1 MTSSAADQTE
11 LGQRTIDKVMW
22 RLVPIAGLLYLLAYL
37 DRVNIGFAALTMNAD
52 LQLTATAYG
61 FAAGIFSLGYILFEV
76 PSNIMLE
83 RMGARRWIARIMV
96 SWGLISAAMALA
108 EGPKSLAALRFA
120 LGVAEAGL
128 LPGVVF
134 YLAQWIP
141 TKQRARIMS
150 GFFVALPLAFIIGA
164 PVSTAMLS
172 LDWLD
177 LWGWQW
183 MFIIEGGVTVA
194 VGFFVLYALTDHPK
208 DARWLSNEERAWL
221 ITTLEA
227 EYAARGGA
235 KVASLRHGLANP
247 TVILLGITYAGTI
260 AASGSFGFWLPLII
274 KSVGGLS
281 NFQVGL
287 VSTIPYILAIAAMV
301 PWSRR
306 ADRTGALTFHVCF
319 PMFVASAGFL
329 AAALVG
335 VPGIMLAL
343 LAFNV
348 MCIYCVP
355 PVFWTMATQTL
366 NGPAAAAGVA
376 LINCIASTGSYFG
389 PQIMGYL
396 KDQSGSFGP
405 GLLVLSAAL
414 AAAASLG
421 VWVGRKQAAT

>member
-1 MTSSAADQTE
+1 MTAALAAESD
-11 LGQRTIDKVMW
+11 LGRRTVKKVMW

-61 FAAGIFSLGYILFEV
+61 FAAGVFSLGYVLFEV

-83 RMGARRWIARIMV
+83 RVGARRWIARIMV
-96 SWGLISAAMALA
+96 SWGLVSAAMALA
-108 EGPKSLAALRFA
+108 EGPKSLAALRFL

-141 TKQRARIMS
+141 TAQRSRIMS
-150 GFFVALPLAFIIGA
+150 GFFVALPMAFIIGA
-164 PVSTAMLS
+164 PVSTAMLG
-172 LDWLD
+172 LDWFGLR
-177 LWGWQW
+177 GWQW
-183 MFIIEGGVTVA
+183 MFMIEGAVTVL
-194 VGFFVLYALTDHPK
+194 VGIFVLYALTDRPK
-208 DARWLSNEERAWL
+208 DARWLADDERAWL
-221 ITTLEA
+221 TTTLEA
-227 EYAARGGA
+227 EYVARGGA
-235 KVASLRHGLANP
+235 KVASIRHGLANP
-247 TVILLGITYAGTI
+247 RVIMLGLIYFGTI
-260 AASGSFGFWLPLII
+260 SASGSFGFWLPLII

-281 NFQVGL
+281 NFQIGL
-287 VSTIPYILAIAAMV
+287 VSAIPYILAIVAMV

-306 ADRTGALTFHVCF
+306 ADRTGALSFHVCL
-319 PMFVASAGFL
+319 PMFAASAGFL

-335 VPGIMLAL
+335 EPVVMLAL

-348 MCIYCVP
+348 MCIYCIP
-355 PVFWTMATQTL
+355 PVFWTMATKNL

-376 LINCIASTGSYFG
+376 LINCIASVGSYFG
-389 PQIMGYL
+389 PQVMGYL

-414 AAAASLG
+414 ALAASLG
-421 VWVGRKQAAT
+421 VWVGRKPS